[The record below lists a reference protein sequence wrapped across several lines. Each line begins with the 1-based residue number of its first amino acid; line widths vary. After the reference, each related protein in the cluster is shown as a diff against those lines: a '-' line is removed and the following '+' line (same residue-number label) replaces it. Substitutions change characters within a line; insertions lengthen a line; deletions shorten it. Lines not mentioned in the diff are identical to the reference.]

1 MGIFLLLALAVLAIA
16 SLYVQQRYS
25 HRIYSVSAVPSSPVA
40 IVFGAG
46 LVANGQPS
54 PILADR
60 LETAIVLY
68 KAGKTKKL
76 LVSGDNFLRYHDE
89 TRAMKRYLVDR
100 GVPVKDI
107 VSDFA
112 GLSTYDTCYRAKE
125 VFGVD
130 RAILVTQRFHMPRA
144 LYIATSMGILA
155 DGVPANEQRKVRLTY
170 VVREILSRSL
180 AIVMVVVR
188 PRPHFIG
195 DKQPITAS

>member
-1 MGIFLLLALAVLAIA
+1 
-16 SLYVQQRYS
+16 
-25 HRIYSVSAVPSSPVA
+25 VA

-60 LETAIVLY
+60 LDTAAYLY
-68 KAGKTKKL
+68 QMGKTKKL
-76 LVSGDNFLRYHDE
+76 LVSGDNYLRYHDE

-100 GVPVKDI
+100 GVSAKDI

-125 VFGVD
+125 VFGVE

-144 LYIATSMGILA
+144 LFIAGGLGMVA
-155 DGVPANEQRKVRLTY
+155 DGVPANEERKVRP
-170 VVREILSRSL
+170 S
-180 AIVMVVVR
+180 
-188 PRPHFIG
+188 
-195 DKQPITAS
+195 